1 MDKLFIA
8 PDLLA
13 LLVCPIDEADIARR
27 SLDEMTWFSPSE
39 GKLKIHLYYLGPSTP
54 KRSSPHR
61 LRTLLLPTLN
71 PNARLDIETITLM
84 PQMPDVTS
92 QPPAGG
98 PHSPHVLRH
107 RAKDEAGVV
116 ALTFTGSTIKDDR
129 EDDLHEEIPEGDGW
143 VMDIVVLKSH
153 LLRLARDP
161 TYLVNGD
168 KETPF
173 HLWGSRHSRLF
184 PHLDEGVYDSPKLYT
199 TCTYRVVSIN
209 PLVSPDGE
217 IPEVVVDGRLDQGGR
232 RRVAAADRRMDV
244 LDFCPGRIEDVR
256 EALEWE
262 KHRAERK
269 KEAVQ
274 TELAEPISFGPEYG
288 GGGPG
293 TDHYSA
299 KLATTLVDT
308 PTVLEKGVFV
318 EAVETS
324 LPYLISKFDL
334 ERGRRDD
341 GELPLPEA
349 VFLSEVDLIVQ
360 VRSVNFTREVLMI
373 SFRYKAMTTP
383 KKSTVLVTIAIS
395 SHKSIYIRH

>member
-13 LLVCPIDEADIARR
+13 LLVCPVGDADIARR

-39 GKLKIHLYYLGPSTP
+39 GNLKIHLYCFGPSTSN
-54 KRSSPHR
+54 RSPPHR
-61 LRTLLLPTLN
+61 LRTLLLPSLN
-71 PNARLDIETITLM
+71 PGARLDIETITFL
-84 PQMPDVTS
+84 PQVSDVTS
-92 QPPAGG
+92 RPPPGG
-98 PHSPHVLRH
+98 PHPPQALMQRV
-107 RAKDEAGVV
+107 KEEAGVV
-116 ALTFTGSTIKDDR
+116 TLTFTGSTVKGDG
-129 EDDLHEEIPEGDGW
+129 ENDLHEEIPEGDGW
-143 VMDIVVLKSH
+143 IMDIVVLKSH

-161 TYLVNGD
+161 TYLAKGD
-168 KETPF
+168 KEIPF
-173 HLWGSRHSRLF
+173 ELWGGRHARLF
-184 PHLDEGVYDSPKLYT
+184 PHLDEGVYESPKLYT

-217 IPEVVVDGRLDQGGR
+217 IPEVIVDGRLDQGGR
-232 RRVAAADRRMDV
+232 RQVPAADRRMDV

-262 KHRAERK
+262 KHRTERN
-269 KEAVQ
+269 KEDVK
-274 TELAEPISFGPEYG
+274 TELVEPTSFGPEYG

-318 EAVETS
+318 DAVETS

-349 VFLSEVDLIVQ
+349 VFLSEVDLVVQ
-360 VRSVNFTREVLMI
+360 VRPAHFSKGLLMV
-373 SFRYKAMTTP
+373 SPVARQ
-383 KKSTVLVTIAIS
+383 
-395 SHKSIYIRH
+395 

>member
-8 PDLLA
+8 PDILT
-13 LLVCPIDEADIARR
+13 LLVCPINEVDIAQR
-27 SLDEMTWFSPSE
+27 SLDEQTWFSPK
-39 GKLKIHLYYLGPSTP
+39 GRLKIHLYYVGPP
-54 KRSSPHR
+54 APNRSSPHR

-71 PNARLDIETITLM
+71 PNARLDIETITFMSQLSE
-84 PQMPDVTS
+84 VTS
-92 QPPAGG
+92 RPPPGG
-98 PHSPHVLRH
+98 PHPPRVLRQ

-116 ALTFTGSTIKDDR
+116 ALTFTGSTVKDDG
-129 EDDLHEEIPEGDGW
+129 EDGTHEGIPEGDGW

-161 TYLVNGD
+161 TFLANDD
-168 KETPF
+168 KEIPF
-173 HLWGSRHSRLF
+173 DLWGGKHARLF
-184 PHLDEGVYDSPKLYT
+184 PHLDQGIYDSPALHT

-209 PLVSPDGE
+209 PLVSPDGG
-217 IPEVVVDGRLDQGGR
+217 IPEIIVDGRLDQGGR
-232 RRVAAADRRMDV
+232 KRAPTADRRMDI

-262 KHRAERK
+262 KHRTGQN
-269 KEAVQ
+269 KEDIR
-274 TELAEPISFGPEYG
+274 TELIEPISFGPEYG

-308 PTVLEKGVFV
+308 PTILEKGVFV

-324 LPYLISKFDL
+324 LPYLISEFDL

-360 VRSVNFTREVLMI
+360 VRLANFFEEGTNVSSVARQ
-373 SFRYKAMTTP
+373 
-383 KKSTVLVTIAIS
+383 
-395 SHKSIYIRH
+395 

>member
-13 LLVCPIDEADIARR
+13 LLVCPINETDIIRR
-27 SLDEMTWFSPSE
+27 SLDEQTWFSPNE
-39 GKLKIHLYYLGPSTP
+39 GKLKIYLYYLGSPTSH
-54 KRSSPHR
+54 RSSPDR

-71 PNARLDIETITLM
+71 PNARLDIETVTFM
-84 PQMPDVTS
+84 PHVSEVTS
-92 QPPAGG
+92 RPPPAG
-98 PHSPHVLRH
+98 PHPPQVLRQ
-107 RAKDEAGVV
+107 RAKDDAGVV
-116 ALTFTGSTIKDDR
+116 ALTFTGSTVNDDG
-129 EDDLHEEIPEGDGW
+129 EDGAHEEIPEGDGW
-143 VMDIVVLKSH
+143 IMDIVVLKSH

-161 TYLVNGD
+161 TYLANGGKD
-168 KETPF
+168 IPF
-173 HLWGSRHSRLF
+173 DLWGGSHARLF
-184 PHLDEGVYDSPKLYT
+184 PHLDKGVYDSPKLYT

-217 IPEVVVDGRLDQGGR
+217 IPEVIVDGRLDQGGR
-232 RRVAAADRRMDV
+232 RRVPAADRRMDV

-262 KHRAERK
+262 KHRAEQGK
-269 KEAVQ
+269 ADVK
-274 TELAEPISFGPEYG
+274 TELVEPISFGPEYG

-293 TDHYSA
+293 TNDYSA

-308 PTVLEKGVFV
+308 PTILERGVFV

-334 ERGRRDD
+334 ERGRRGD

-360 VRSVNFTREVLMI
+360 VRLVNF
-373 SFRYKAMTTP
+373 FRGNTNGFVVA
-383 KKSTVLVTIAIS
+383 
-395 SHKSIYIRH
+395 RR

>member
-13 LLVCPIDEADIARR
+13 LLVCPVSQADIARR
-27 SLDEMTWFSPSE
+27 SLDEMTWFSPID
-39 GKLKIHLYYLGPSTP
+39 GRLKVHLYHIGPATP
-54 KRSSPHR
+54 NRSHR
-61 LRTLLLPTLN
+61 LRTLLLPTLH
-71 PNARLDIETITLM
+71 PNTRLDTQSILFMHQVSDATSRPPPGA
-84 PQMPDVTS
+84 PQP
-92 QPPAGG
+92 
-98 PHSPHVLRH
+98 PHVLRH

-116 ALTFTGSTIKDDR
+116 ALTFRGSTVKDDGM
-129 EDDLHEEIPEGDGW
+129 DDLHEEIPEGDSW
-143 VMDIVVLKSH
+143 VMDVVVLKSH

-161 TYLVNGD
+161 TYLASDD
-168 KETPF
+168 KEVPF
-173 HLWGSRHSRLF
+173 DSWGGRHARLF
-184 PHLDEGVYDSPKLYT
+184 PHIDAGVYDSPKLHIA
-199 TCTYRVVSIN
+199 CTYRVVSIN
-209 PLVSPDGE
+209 PLVSPDGD
-217 IPEVVVDGRLDQGGR
+217 IPEVIVDGRLDQGGK
-232 RRVAAADRRMDV
+232 RRVSAPDRRMDV
-244 LDFCPGRIEDVR
+244 LDFCPGRIEDAR

-262 KHRAERK
+262 KHRAERNK
-269 KEAVQ
+269 GFVQ
-274 TELAEPISFGPEYG
+274 TELVEPISFGPEYG

-299 KLATTLVDT
+299 RLATTLVDI

-360 VRSVNFTREVLMI
+360 VHFLKIFAKGTNGFIQVEGDDNTEEFECP
-373 SFRYKAMTTP
+373 RYDRYTF
-383 KKSTVLVTIAIS
+383 I
-395 SHKSIYIRH
+395 

>member
-1 MDKLFIA
+1 MDKVFIA

-13 LLVCPIDEADIARR
+13 LLVCPIREADITRR
-27 SLDEMTWFSPSE
+27 SLDEQTWFSPSE
-39 GKLKIHLYYLGPSTP
+39 GKLKIHLYCIVPSSP
-54 KRSSPHR
+54 NQSSPHR

-71 PNARLDIETITLM
+71 PNARLDIETVTFM
-84 PQMPDVTS
+84 PQMSEVTS
-92 QPPAGG
+92 RPPPGG
-98 PHSPHVLRH
+98 PHSPQVLRQ

-116 ALTFTGSTIKDDR
+116 ALTFTGSTANDNGEGDA
-129 EDDLHEEIPEGDGW
+129 HEEVPEGDGW
-143 VMDIVVLKSH
+143 IMDIVVLKSH
-153 LLRLARDP
+153 LLRLGRDA
-161 TYLVNGD
+161 TYLANGG
-168 KETPF
+168 KEIPF
-173 HLWGSRHSRLF
+173 YLWGGSHARLF

-217 IPEVVVDGRLDQGGR
+217 IPEVILDGRLDQGGKK
-232 RRVAAADRRMDV
+232 RVPAADRRMDV

-262 KHRAERK
+262 KHR
-269 KEAVQ
+269 KEQ
-274 TELAEPISFGPEYG
+274 DKEYDKTELVEPISFGPEYG

-308 PTVLEKGVFV
+308 PTILEKGVFV

-349 VFLSEVDLIVQ
+349 VFLSEVDLIIQ
-360 VRSVNFTREVLMI
+360 VRLAFFFWFLFETGTQLQGDDDTEE
-373 SFRYKAMTTP
+373 FECPRYDRY
-383 KKSTVLVTIAIS
+383 LFI
-395 SHKSIYIRH
+395 

>member
-13 LLVCPIDEADIARR
+13 LLVCPASPADITRR
-27 SLDEMTWFSPSE
+27 SLDEIIWFSPFE
-39 GKLKIHLYYLGPSTP
+39 GRLKVHLYHVDLSMPN
-54 KRSSPHR
+54 RSSSHR
-61 LRTLLLPTLN
+61 LRTLLLPTLH
-71 PNARLDIETITLM
+71 PNTRLDIETITFM
-84 PQMPDVTS
+84 PQMSDVTS
-92 QPPAGG
+92 RPPPGG
-98 PHSPHVLRH
+98 PHPPHELRH

-116 ALTFTGSTIKDDR
+116 ALTFTGSTVKDDWM
-129 EDDLHEEIPEGDGW
+129 DGLHEEIPEGDSW
-143 VMDIVVLKSH
+143 VMDVVVLKSQ

-161 TYLVNGD
+161 TYLASGD
-168 KETPF
+168 KEIPF
-173 HLWGSRHSRLF
+173 DLWGGRHARLF
-184 PHLDEGVYDSPKLYT
+184 PHLDAGIYDSPKLHT
-199 TCTYRVVSIN
+199 TSTYRVVSIN

-217 IPEVVVDGRLDQGGR
+217 IPEVVVDGRLDQGGK
-232 RRVAAADRRMDV
+232 RRVPAADRRMDV

-262 KHRAERK
+262 KHRVGRN
-269 KEAVQ
+269 KEFVE
-274 TELAEPISFGPEYG
+274 TELVEPISFGPEYG

-293 TDHYSA
+293 TNHYSA

-318 EAVETS
+318 EAVETY

-360 VRSVNFTREVLMI
+360 VHFLKIFEKGTNAFVQVQGDDNTEEFECL
-373 SFRYKAMTTP
+373 RYDRY
-383 KKSTVLVTIAIS
+383 LFI
-395 SHKSIYIRH
+395 

>member
-13 LLVCPIDEADIARR
+13 LLVCPCSEVDIARR
-27 SLDEMTWFSPSE
+27 SLDEMTWFFPNE
-39 GKLKIHLYYLGPSTP
+39 GRLKVHLYYLGPSTP
-54 KRSSPHR
+54 NRSSPHR
-61 LRTLLLPTLN
+61 LRTLLLPTLH
-71 PNARLDIETITLM
+71 PNTRLDIETITFM
-84 PQMPDVTS
+84 PQMSDVTS
-92 QPPAGG
+92 RPPPGG
-98 PHSPHVLRH
+98 PHPPHILRH

-116 ALTFTGSTIKDDR
+116 ALTFTGSTVKDDDD
-129 EDDLHEEIPEGDGW
+129 DDLHEEIPEGDSW

-161 TYLVNGD
+161 TYLASGD
-168 KETPF
+168 KEIPF
-173 HLWGSRHSRLF
+173 DVWGGRHARLF
-184 PHLDEGVYDSPKLYT
+184 PHLYAGVYDSPKLHIS
-199 TCTYRVVSIN
+199 CTYRVVSIN

-217 IPEVVVDGRLDQGGR
+217 IPEVIVDGRLDQGGR
-232 RRVAAADRRMDV
+232 RRVSAADRRMDV

-262 KHRAERK
+262 KHRVERD
-269 KEAVQ
+269 KEFVT
-274 TELAEPISFGPEYG
+274 TELVEPISFGPEYG

-299 KLATTLVDT
+299 KLSTTLVDT

-318 EAVETS
+318 EAVETY
-324 LPYLISKFDL
+324 LPYLISQFDL

-349 VFLSEVDLIVQ
+349 VFLSEVDLVIQ
-360 VRSVNFTREVLMI
+360 VHSVNFFL
-373 SFRYKAMTTP
+373 SK
-383 KKSTVLVTIAIS
+383 
-395 SHKSIYIRH
+395 